1 MSNFATTRRFS
12 IAGFAFAA
20 VMTLALQG
28 SLLLGFDQ
36 IAARG
41 DHGLVQST
49 MLAKTQP
56 ARAAV
61 TLERVVVSTRRA

>member
-12 IAGFAFAA
+12 IAGFVFAA
-20 VMTLALQG
+20 IMTLTLQG
-28 SLLLGFDQ
+28 SLLMGFDQ

-41 DHGLVQST
+41 HHGLVPST
-49 MLAKTQP
+49 MLARTQP

-61 TLERVVVSTRRA
+61 TLERVVVTSRRA